1 MSFLR
6 STFLFLQKNTWL
18 AALLCV
24 LPVFL
29 YALVFS
35 QIALNVNYVA
45 FDDILILGII
55 PGFEEASW
63 LERWQRLTDPFP
75 EHRLIF
81 SRSLVLLSYYL
92 FGKVNLVSLMV
103 IGNLCWAG
111 CAGVFCAVFRRCAA
125 PRCAAPRIAAP
136 VLSLW
141 YFVPIVW
148 LWFSIHSFENMF
160 WGVSSLCNF
169 GLLLFAMLA
178 FYFATHRPQQLWVA
192 WLFALLATYTY
203 GNGIAVFPVII
214 FLLWITGRRREF
226 LITIGVALLVGY
238 VYFLGFPQKTDSL
251 DFSDFQQVKEGLA
264 GFFGFI
270 GSIAALDAYTTQP
283 VPLALSVAAGVA
295 VVGLFLWLFRKNL
308 LPLFRSILGKPLSLS
323 PAGQFALVLM
333 VFVTITSFAVVYKR
347 IPLGGFE
354 SLFKGRYRM
363 YTALALVSLHF
374 GALAWLVPLRRRRWG
389 VVAIPVAILL
399 NLAILYANFAGAV
412 NNRRTAIVQEFNA
425 RYNADWLGVRMFDMT
440 QAHYEKIRAYYQ
452 SADPLA
458 EGWEPNA
465 ATDRLSCAGDYPL
478 DSLFLHA
485 EEIHAYNSKEFID
498 AGRDYTDGPYLL
510 LKSAKHAYAAA
521 PNQHALP
528 FDTFLN
534 MRRYFSRGFD
544 GAFHEANVE
553 PGRYK
558 IYVLI
563 RQGGKNMI
571 YCTGREWE
579 ER

>member
-1 MSFLR
+1 MPFLR
-6 STFLFLQKNTWL
+6 SSFLSLQKNTRLAAWL

-24 LPVFL
+24 LPVFI
-29 YALVFS
+29 YFLVFS

-55 PGFEEASW
+55 PGFEDATW

-81 SRSLVLLSYYL
+81 SRSLALLSYYV

-111 CAGVFCAVFRRCAA
+111 CAGVFYAVFRRL
-125 PRCAAPRIAAP
+125 R
-136 VLSLW
+136 LSLW

-148 LWFSIHSFENMF
+148 LWFSIQSFENMF

-192 WLFALLATYTY
+192 WLLALAATYTY
-203 GNGIAVFPVII
+203 GNGIAVFPVLI
-214 FLLWITGRRREF
+214 FLLWVTGRRRDF
-226 LITIGVALLVGY
+226 FVTVGVTVLVGY
-238 VYFLGFPQKTDSL
+238 VYFLGFPQKTPSL

-270 GSIAALDAYTTQP
+270 GSVAALDAYTTQS
-283 VPLALSVAAGVA
+283 VPLALA
-295 VVGLFLWLFRKNL
+295 VVAGAAIVGGFLWLFRKEL
-308 LPLFRSILGKPLSLS
+308 LPLFGTVMGKPLNLS

-333 VFVTITSFAVVYKR
+333 VFVAVTTFAVVYKR

-374 GALAWLVPLRRRRWG
+374 GALAWLSQSKRRRW
-389 VVAIPVAILL
+389 VMVAVPLSILV
-399 NLAILYANFAGAV
+399 NLAILYVNFAGAV

-425 RYNADWLGVRMFDMT
+425 RYNADWHGLYMFKMS

-458 EGWEPNA
+458 EGWNPNA
-465 ATDRLSCAGDYPL
+465 ATDALPCAGDYAL
-478 DSLFLHA
+478 DSLFLYQ
-485 EEIHAYNSKEFID
+485 EEIHAYNSKEFIN
-498 AGRDYTDGPYLL
+498 AEHDYTDGPYLL
-510 LKSAKHAYAAA
+510 LKSDRHVYAST
-521 PNQHALP
+521 PNQRALP

-544 GAFHEANVE
+544 GTFYQANVE
-553 PGRYK
+553 PGKYRV
-558 IYVLI
+558 YVLI
-563 RQGGKNMI
+563 RRNGKNTM
-571 YCTGREWE
+571 YCTGREWVE
-579 ER
+579 K

>member
-1 MSFLR
+1 MPFFR
-6 STFLFLQKNTWL
+6 SSLLYLQKNTWL
-18 AALLCV
+18 AALLCA
-24 LPVFL
+24 LPFFL
-29 YALVFS
+29 YFLVFS

-45 FDDILILGII
+45 FDDILILGVI
-55 PGFEEASW
+55 PGFEDATW

-103 IGNLCWAG
+103 VGNLCWAG
-111 CAGVFCAVFRRCAA
+111 CAGVFYAVFRRLG
-125 PRCAAPRIAAP
+125 R
-136 VLSLW
+136 SLW

-178 FYFATHRPQQLWVA
+178 FYFATHQPQQLWVA
-192 WLFALLATYTY
+192 WLFALAATYTY
-203 GNGIAVFPVII
+203 GNGIAVFPVIL
-214 FLLWITGRRREF
+214 FLLWISGRRREF
-226 LITIGVALLVGY
+226 FLTVGVTLLVGY

-283 VPLALSVAAGVA
+283 VPLALSVVTGVA
-295 VVGLFLWLFRKNL
+295 MVGLFLWLFRKNL
-308 LPLFRSILGKPLSLS
+308 LPLFRSLAGKPLSLS
-323 PAGQFALVLM
+323 PAGQFALVLF
-333 VFVTITSFAVVYKR
+333 VFVAITSFAVIYKR
-347 IPLGGFE
+347 VPLGGFE

-363 YTALALVSLHF
+363 YTALALVALHF
-374 GALAWLVPLRRRRWG
+374 GALAWLSQPNRRRWG
-389 VVAIPVAILL
+389 LVAMPLGVLL
-399 NLAILYANFAGAV
+399 NLAILYVNFAGAV

-425 RYNADWLGVRMFDMT
+425 RYNADWLGVRMFDMD

-458 EGWEPNA
+458 EGWNPRTSA
-465 ATDRLSCAGDYPL
+465 DRIPCAGNYAL
-478 DSLFLHA
+478 DSLFLHK
-485 EEIHAYNSKEFID
+485 EEIHMYNSKEFIG
-498 AGRDYTDGPYLL
+498 AKRDYTDGPYLL
-510 LKSAKHAYAAA
+510 LKSDRHVYASS
-521 PNQHALP
+521 PNQYALP
-528 FDTFLN
+528 FRTFLN
-534 MRRYFSRGFD
+534 MQRYFSRGFD
-544 GAFHEANVE
+544 GSFHQANIE
-553 PGRYK
+553 PGTYK

-563 RQGGKNMI
+563 RRNGKNAI

-579 ER
+579 EEQF

>member
-6 STFLFLQKNTWL
+6 SIFNFLQKNTWL
-18 AALLCV
+18 AAVLCV
-24 LPVFL
+24 LPMVL
-29 YALVFS
+29 YCVIFS

-63 LERWQRLTDPFP
+63 AERWQRLTDPFP

-111 CAGVFCAVFRRCAA
+111 CVGVFYAVFRR
-125 PRCAAPRIAAP
+125 IAARRLR
-136 VLSLW
+136 LSLW

-148 LWFSIHSFENMF
+148 LWFTIHSFENMF

-178 FYFATHRPQQLWVA
+178 FYFATHRPQQLWA
-192 WLFALLATYTY
+192 ALLFALAATYTY
-203 GNGIAVFPVII
+203 GNGIAVFPVIV

-226 LITIGVALLVGY
+226 FISVAVTLLVGY
-238 VYFLGFPQKTDSL
+238 VYFAGFPQKTDSL

-283 VPLALSVAAGVA
+283 VPLALSVVAGVA
-295 VVGLFLWLFRKNL
+295 MVGTFLGLFRKSL
-308 LPLFRSILGKPLSLS
+308 LPLIQSVVGKPLALS
-323 PAGQFALVLM
+323 PAGQFAVVLM
-333 VFVTITSFAVVYKR
+333 VFVAVTSFAVVYKR

-363 YTALALVSLHF
+363 YTALALVALHF
-374 GALAWLVPLRRRRWG
+374 GALAWLAPPQRRRWG
-389 VVAIPVAILL
+389 TVAVPLGILL
-399 NLAILYANFAGAV
+399 NLTILYTNFAGAV
-412 NNRRTAIVQEFNA
+412 NNRRTALVQEFNA
-425 RYNADWLGVRMFDMT
+425 RYNADWLGLSMFDMD
-440 QAHYEKIRAYYQ
+440 QAHYEKIRTYYQ

-458 EGWEPNA
+458 EGWNPNA
-465 ATDRLSCAGDYPL
+465 ATDQLGCAGDYAL
-478 DSLFLHA
+478 DSLFLHE
-485 EEIHAYNSKEFID
+485 EEIHVHNSKEFID
-498 AGRDYTDGPYLL
+498 AGRDYTDGPYLI
-510 LKSAKHAYAAA
+510 LKSDSHVYASS

-534 MRRYFSRGFD
+534 MRRYFARGFNA
-544 GAFHEANVE
+544 AFHQANVE
-553 PGRYK
+553 PGKYLV
-558 IYVLI
+558 YVLI
-563 RQGGKNMI
+563 RKNGTNAI
-571 YCTGREWE
+571 YCTGRVWE
-579 ER
+579 EKE

>member
-1 MSFLR
+1 MSFPG
-6 STFLFLQKNTWL
+6 SSFLFLQKNTL
-18 AALLCV
+18 AALLCA
-24 LPVFL
+24 LPVFI

-45 FDDILILGII
+45 FDDILILGVI
-55 PGFEEASW
+55 PGFEDATW

-81 SRSLVLLSYYL
+81 SRSLVLLSYYI

-111 CAGVFCAVFRRCAA
+111 CAGVFYAVFRR
-125 PRCAAPRIAAP
+125 IATQRLR
-136 VLSLW
+136 LSLW

-178 FYFATHRPQQLWVA
+178 FYFATHRPQQLWAA
-192 WLFALLATYTY
+192 WLFALAATYTY

-226 LITIGVALLVGY
+226 FVTVGVTLLVGY
-238 VYFLGFPQKTDSL
+238 IYFLGFPQKTDSL
-251 DFSDFQQVKEGLA
+251 DFSDYQQVKEGLA

-283 VPLALSVAAGVA
+283 VPLALAVGTGVA
-295 VVGLFLWLFRKNL
+295 MVGLFLWLFRKNL
-308 LPLFRSILGKPLSLS
+308 LPVFRSLVGKPLHLS

-333 VFVTITSFAVVYKR
+333 VFVAITSFAVIYKR

-363 YTALALVSLHF
+363 YTALALVSLHL
-374 GALAWLVPLRRRRWG
+374 GALAWLLPPERRRWG
-389 VVAIPVAILL
+389 MVAVPLAILL
-399 NLAILYANFAGAV
+399 NLAILYVNFAGAV

-425 RYNADWLGVRMFDMT
+425 RYNADWLGLSMFDMDQT
-440 QAHYEKIRAYYQ
+440 HYEKIRAYYQ

-458 EGWEPNA
+458 EGWDPNA
-465 ATDRLSCAGDYPL
+465 TTDQIPCVGDYAL
-478 DSLFLHA
+478 DSLFLYD
-485 EEIHAYNSKEFID
+485 EEIHVYNSKEFID
-498 AGRDYTDGPYLL
+498 AERDYTDGPYLL
-510 LKSAKHAYAAA
+510 LKSDRHVYASP
-521 PNQHALP
+521 PNQHGLP

-534 MRRYFSRGFD
+534 MRRYFSRGFS
-544 GAFHEANVE
+544 GAFHQANVE

-563 RQGGKNMI
+563 RQGGKNAI

-579 ER
+579 EN